1 MTKSPDES
9 LRLWT
14 LPAGN
19 LVKVGGIPYELTTP
33 IVVRGPT
40 EPKQVVAH
48 GESAERVDGQGRS
61 DA

>member
-1 MTKSPDES
+1 MSKSPDES

-14 LPAGN
+14 LPAGS

-33 IVVRGPT
+33 IEVRGAT
-40 EPKQVVAH
+40 EPTQVVAR
-48 GESAERVDGQGRS
+48 GETAEIVDEQGRS